1 MDKEAKK
8 RYNEYVET
16 VTPTHNLL
24 SQMLRAFLTG
34 GIICTMGQGLRN
46 VFTYF
51 FDMDKVTSS
60 TWVSITLIFISVALT
75 AFGIYPKITKYGGAG
90 SPAIEFKKE
99 GQVFGIGCQI
109 FKIAGP
115 VVLYGVLSSW
125 ILGLIYWIV
134 KMING

>member
-75 AFGIYPKITKYGGAG
+75 AFGIYPKITKYGGAQ
-90 SPAIEFKKE
+90 S
-99 GQVFGIGCQI
+99 QIGRASCRER
-109 FKIAGP
+109 
-115 VVLYGVLSSW
+115 V
-125 ILGLIYWIV
+125 
-134 KMING
+134 

>member
-60 TWVSITLIFISVALT
+60 TWVSITLIFISVRWDYINSIKARIGAHLDNMS
-75 AFGIYPKITKYGGAG
+75 IKYPDGTI
-90 SPAIEFKKE
+90 KK
-99 GQVFGIGCQI
+99 
-109 FKIAGP
+109 
-115 VVLYGVLSSW
+115 
-125 ILGLIYWIV
+125 V
-134 KMING
+134 KKANIIQDK